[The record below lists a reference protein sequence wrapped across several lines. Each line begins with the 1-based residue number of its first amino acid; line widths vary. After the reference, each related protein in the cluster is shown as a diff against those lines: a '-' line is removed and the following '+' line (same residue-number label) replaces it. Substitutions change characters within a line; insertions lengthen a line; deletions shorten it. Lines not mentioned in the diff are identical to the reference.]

1 MEDKEFVNL
10 TPETENTV
18 GVSAAENEELRSAE
32 EELRSA
38 AVSDEKTAVKEAAM
52 EEEISAIEAATDRTL
67 SPGRLVM
74 KRFFRCKLSM
84 TGLIILIVLFV
95 FSFLGPLCT
104 FLPFIWPEQTS
115 DYSSSVREE
124 YFTEVKV
131 PETGE
136 SVYVVTYSEPSNYLK
151 PSITH
156 LLGTDDKGYDV
167 FTRLMYGGRISLTV
181 GFVVVILETI
191 IGIILGGLAGYF
203 GKWVDQLIMR
213 IVDIFNCVPNRSTG

>member
-18 GVSAAENEELRSAE
+18 GVSAAENEELRSA
-32 EELRSA
+32 
-38 AVSDEKTAVKEAAM
+38 AVNDEKTAVAEAAM
-52 EEEISAIEAATDRTL
+52 EDEISAIEAATDRTL

-74 KRFFRCKLSM
+74 KRFFRSKLSM

-191 IGIILGGLAGYF
+191 IGIILGGLGQVGGPAYNANSGYF
-203 GKWVDQLIMR
+203 QLR
-213 IVDIFNCVPNRSTG
+213 AYASHADDSGRRA